1 MWYVRKEGAE
11 RSRLFGKI
19 KVCAIA
25 RVSLQTSRLDHHAEL
40 YLETLQAEFI
50 EHEEA
55 ITTTFHQWFRA
66 GVTKHKVLTEDN
78 LLCGGDAHQEQGG
91 LDPVVL

>member
-11 RSRLFGKI
+11 RSRLPVFGKI

-40 YLETLQAEFI
+40 YLETLQAEPSN
-50 EHEEA
+50 
-55 ITTTFHQWFRA
+55 ITCFLFLRM
-66 GVTKHKVLTEDN
+66 
-78 LLCGGDAHQEQGG
+78 
-91 LDPVVL
+91 

>member
-40 YLETLQAEFI
+40 YLETLQAEPSN
-50 EHEEA
+50 
-55 ITTTFHQWFRA
+55 ITCFLFLRM
-66 GVTKHKVLTEDN
+66 
-78 LLCGGDAHQEQGG
+78 
-91 LDPVVL
+91 